1 MEKAQKK
8 SFWALIVT
16 QFFGAFNDNVLKTLV
31 TLLVVAWVDDLH
43 QRNSLVSISG
53 AVFVAPFLIFS
64 MIAGRVSDR
73 IGKPS
78 VIRATKFWELLV
90 IAAAI
95 ASLLNESI
103 PWMMVTLFL
112 LSMQA
117 TFFSPAKYGV
127 LPELM
132 RDDEL
137 PEANAF
143 LNLSTFA
150 AILLGTLTAGFFSE
164 KLGWACVIMG
174 MASAAGLA
182 ASFFMK
188 PLAAAKPE
196 ESLGQKPAWLA
207 AGMGFVMVFAL
218 LAELHHR
225 HWHGWEISAMVVSL
239 IAIAGCFVVA
249 NGPDLLANWRIIQP
263 DRRLRLGTI
272 AVNYFWFM
280 GAILQLNIFLYAKDV
295 MDESDKVASLLVIAV
310 AIGIGLGSY
319 LCGRLSHGRV
329 RIKFVFLGALGMS
342 LFAID
347 LLWAYNSLP
356 RAFFDFFMLGA
367 AGGFYDIPLMALVQA
382 KSPEAERGRIMA
394 TINFFSFVAI
404 LFASGVLWFLS
415 NVLHQ
420 NPAQVFFVLGAVSLA
435 VISVVYLNKYGLPVF
450 RKET

>member
-31 TLLVVAWVDDLH
+31 TLLVVAWVDNLH
-43 QRNSLVSISG
+43 SRNSLVSISG

-73 IGKPS
+73 IGKPAA
-78 VIRATKFWELLV
+78 IRATKFWELLV

-132 RDDEL
+132 NDTEL

-150 AILLGTLTAGFFSE
+150 AILLGTLTAGFLSE
-164 KLGWACVIMG
+164 KLGWACAVMG
-174 MASAAGLA
+174 LASAAGLA

-188 PLAAAKPE
+188 PLPAAKPD

-207 AGMGFVMVFAL
+207 AGMGFVMVYAL
-218 LAELHHR
+218 LVELHHR

-239 IAIAGCFVVA
+239 IAIAGCFSIA

-280 GAILQLNIFLYAKDV
+280 GAVLQLNIFLYAKDI
-295 MDESDKVASLLVIAV
+295 MDVSDKVASLLVMAV
-310 AIGIGLGSY
+310 AIGIGAGSY
-319 LCGRLSHGRV
+319 ACGKLSRGRV
-329 RIKFVFLGALGMS
+329 EIKFVFFGALGMS

-347 LLWAYNSLP
+347 LLWAYRSLP

-367 AGGFYDIPLMALVQA
+367 CGGFYDIPLMALIQA
-382 KSPEAERGRIMA
+382 KSPQAERGRVMA
-394 TINFFSFVAI
+394 TINFFSFMAI

-415 NVLHQ
+415 NVFQQ
-420 NPAQVFFVLGAVSLA
+420 NPAQVFFLLGVASLA
-435 VISVVYLNKYGLPVF
+435 VVSAVYLNKYGLTYF
-450 RKET
+450 KRT

>member
-31 TLLVVAWVDDLH
+31 TLLVVAWVDNLH
-43 QRNSLVSISG
+43 RRNSLVSISG

-78 VIRATKFWELLV
+78 AIRATKFWELLV

-132 RDDEL
+132 NETEL

-143 LNLSTFA
+143 LNLSTFT
-150 AILLGTLTAGFFSE
+150 AILLGTLTAGFLSE
-164 KLGWACVIMG
+164 KLGWACVVMG
-174 MASAAGLA
+174 LASAAGLA
-182 ASFFMK
+182 ASYFMK
-188 PLAAAKPE
+188 PLPAAKPQ

-207 AGMGFVMVFAL
+207 AGMGFVMVSAL
-218 LAELHHR
+218 LMALHRR

-239 IAIAGCFVVA
+239 LAIVGCFSIA
-249 NGPDLLANWRIIQP
+249 NGPDLLANWRIIAP

-272 AVNYFWFM
+272 AINYFWFM
-280 GAILQLNIFLYAKDV
+280 GAVLQLNIFLYAKDI
-295 MDESDKVASLLVIAV
+295 MAASDKVASLMVIAV
-310 AIGIGLGSY
+310 ALGIGSGSY
-319 LCGRLSHGRV
+319 VCGKLSHGRV
-329 RIKFVFLGALGMS
+329 KIPFVFFGALGMS

-347 LLWAYNSLP
+347 LLWAYASLT

-367 AGGFYDIPLMALVQA
+367 AGGFYDIPLMALIQA
-382 KSPEAERGRIMA
+382 KSPEAERGRVMA

-404 LFASGVLWFLS
+404 LFASGMLWLLS

-420 NPAQVFFVLGAVSLA
+420 NPAQVFFILGVVSLA
-435 VISVVYLNKYGLPVF
+435 AVSVLYLNKYGLTYF
-450 RKET
+450 KRI

>member
-31 TLLVVAWVDDLH
+31 TLLVVAWVANLH
-43 QRNSLVSISG
+43 RRISLVSISG

-73 IGKPS
+73 LGKPQ

-95 ASLLNESI
+95 ASLLYESI
-103 PWMMVTLFL
+103 QWMMVTLFL

-127 LPELM
+127 LPEM
-132 RDDEL
+132 MAEREL
-137 PEANAF
+137 PEANAY
-143 LNLSTFA
+143 LNLSTFT
-150 AILLGTLTAGFFSE
+150 AILLGTLTAGFLSE
-164 KLGWACVIMG
+164 KLLWACVIMG
-174 MASAAGLA
+174 LASAAGLA
-182 ASFFMK
+182 ASFFMTSL
-188 PLAAAKPE
+188 PAAKPQE
-196 ESLGQKPAWLA
+196 PLGQKPAWLA
-207 AGMGFVMVFAL
+207 AGMGFVMVYAL

-225 HWHGWEISAMVVSL
+225 HWHGWEISAMVVSVV
-239 IAIAGCFVVA
+239 AIAACFTVA
-249 NGPDLLANWRIIQP
+249 NAPDLMANWQIIRP
-263 DRRLRLGTI
+263 DRRLKLGAI

-280 GAILQLNIFLYAKDV
+280 GALLQLNIFLYAKDI
-295 MDESDKVASLLVIAV
+295 MDVSDRVASLLVMAV
-310 AIGIGLGSY
+310 AIGVGAGSY
-319 LCGRLSHGRV
+319 LCGRLSRGKV
-329 RIKFVFLGALGMS
+329 EIKFVLLGACGMS

-347 LLWAYNSLP
+347 LLWADQSLF

-382 KSPEAERGRIMA
+382 RSPVAERGRIMA

-415 NVLHQ
+415 NVMHQ
-420 NPAQVFFVLGAVSLA
+420 NPAQVFYDLGVVSLA
-435 VISVVYLNKYGLPVF
+435 GVLLAYFSKYGLPSYLK
-450 RKET
+450 RA

>member
-1 MEKAQKK
+1 MEKVQKK

-31 TLLVVAWVDDLH
+31 TLLVVAWVDNLH

-73 IGKPS
+73 LGKPY

-95 ASLLNESI
+95 ASLLTESI

-132 RDDEL
+132 NDTEL
-137 PEANAF
+137 PEANAL

-150 AILLGTLTAGFFSE
+150 AILLGTLTAGFLSE
-164 KLGWACVIMG
+164 QLSWACAVMG
-174 MASAAGLA
+174 LASVAGLT

-188 PLAAAKPE
+188 PLSASKPE

-207 AGMGFVMVFAL
+207 AGMGFVMVYAL
-218 LAELHHR
+218 LVELHHR

-239 IAIAGCFVVA
+239 VAIAGCFLIA
-249 NGPDLLANWRIIQP
+249 NGPDLLANWQLIQP
-263 DRRLRLGTI
+263 DRRLRMGTI

-280 GAILQLNIFLYAKDV
+280 GAVLQLNIFLYAKEIMDV
-295 MDESDKVASLLVIAV
+295 SDRVASLLVMAV
-310 AIGIGLGSY
+310 AVGVGAGSY
-319 LCGRLSHGRV
+319 VCGKLSRGRV
-329 RIKFVFLGALGMS
+329 EIRFVFLGALGMS
-342 LFAID
+342 LFAVD
-347 LLWAYNSLP
+347 LLWAYGSP
-356 RAFFDFFMLGA
+356 ARAFFDFFMLGA
-367 AGGFYDIPLMALVQA
+367 AGGFYDIPLMALIQA
-382 KSPEAERGRIMA
+382 KSPEAERGRVMA
-394 TINFFSFVAI
+394 TINFLSFAAI

-415 NVLHQ
+415 NVLQQ
-420 NPAQVFFVLGAVSLA
+420 NPAQVFYILGVASLA
-435 VISVVYLNKYGLPVF
+435 VVSTVYLHKYGLTYFKCV
-450 RKET
+450 

>member
-31 TLLVVAWVDDLH
+31 TLLVVAWVDNLH
-43 QRNSLVSISG
+43 RRNSLVSISG

-78 VIRATKFWELLV
+78 AIRATKFWELLV

-132 RDDEL
+132 NETEL

-143 LNLSTFA
+143 LNLSTFT
-150 AILLGTLTAGFFSE
+150 AILLGTLTAGFLSE
-164 KLGWACVIMG
+164 KLGWACVVMG
-174 MASAAGLA
+174 LASAAGLA
-182 ASFFMK
+182 ASYFMK
-188 PLAAAKPE
+188 PLPAAKPQ

-207 AGMGFVMVFAL
+207 AGMGFVMVSAL
-218 LAELHHR
+218 LMALHRR

-239 IAIAGCFVVA
+239 LAIVGCFSIA
-249 NGPDLLANWRIIQP
+249 NGPDLLANWRIIAP

-272 AVNYFWFM
+272 AINYFWFM
-280 GAILQLNIFLYAKDV
+280 GAVLQLNIFLYAKDI
-295 MDESDKVASLLVIAV
+295 MAASDKVASLMVIAV
-310 AIGIGLGSY
+310 ALGIGSGSY
-319 LCGRLSHGRV
+319 VCGKLSRGRV
-329 RIKFVFLGALGMS
+329 KIPFVFFGALGMS

-347 LLWAYNSLP
+347 LLWAYASLT

-367 AGGFYDIPLMALVQA
+367 AGGFYDIPLMALIQA
-382 KSPEAERGRIMA
+382 KSPEAERGRVMA

-404 LFASGVLWFLS
+404 LFASGVLWILS

-420 NPAQVFFVLGAVSLA
+420 NPAQVFFILGVVSLA
-435 VISVVYLNKYGLPVF
+435 AVSVLYLNKYGLTYF
-450 RKET
+450 KRT

>member
-31 TLLVVAWVDDLH
+31 TLLVVAWVDNLH
-43 QRNSLVSISG
+43 RRNSLVSISG

-73 IGKPS
+73 IGKPAA
-78 VIRATKFWELLV
+78 IRATKFWEFLV

-132 RDDEL
+132 NDTEL

-150 AILLGTLTAGFFSE
+150 AILLGTLTAGFLSE
-164 KLGWACVIMG
+164 KLRLACAVMG
-174 MASAAGLA
+174 VASAAGLA
-182 ASFFMK
+182 ASFYIK
-188 PLAAAKPE
+188 PLPAAKPD

-207 AGMGFVMVFAL
+207 AGMGFVMVYAL
-218 LAELHHR
+218 LMELHRR

-239 IAIAGCFVVA
+239 VAIFICFSIA
-249 NGPDLLANWRIIQP
+249 NGPDLLANWRIIQL

-280 GAILQLNIFLYAKDV
+280 GAVLQLNIFLYAKDI
-295 MDESDKVASLLVIAV
+295 MDASDKVASLLVMAV
-310 AIGIGLGSY
+310 AIGVGVGSY
-319 LCGRLSHGRV
+319 VCGKWSRGRV
-329 RIKFVFLGALGMS
+329 EIQFVFLGALGMS
-342 LFAID
+342 IFAID
-347 LLWAYNSLP
+347 LLWAYSSLP
-356 RAFFDFFMLGA
+356 RAFMDFFMLGA
-367 AGGFYDIPLMALVQA
+367 AAGFYDIPLMALIQA
-382 KSPEAERGRIMA
+382 KSPEAERGRVMA
-394 TINFFSFVAI
+394 TINFFSFAAI
-404 LFASGVLWFLS
+404 LLASGVLWFLS
-415 NVLHQ
+415 NVLQQ
-420 NPAQVFFVLGAVSLA
+420 NPAQVFFILGVISLGAVSA
-435 VISVVYLNKYGLPVF
+435 VYLNKYGIPFLK
-450 RKET
+450 RS